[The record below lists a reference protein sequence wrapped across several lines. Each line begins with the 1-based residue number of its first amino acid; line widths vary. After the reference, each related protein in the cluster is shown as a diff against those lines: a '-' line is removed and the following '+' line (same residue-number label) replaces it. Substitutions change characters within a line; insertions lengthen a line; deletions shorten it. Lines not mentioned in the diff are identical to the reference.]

1 MKREI
6 KIFKSFE
13 EQEHYFLEYFMS
25 LTPSERLKSLA
36 ELQKKIYK
44 NFTGPSP
51 KEIKIQKKYFANG
64 Y

>member
-13 EQEHYFLEYFMS
+13 EQELYYLMYFAS
-25 LTPSERLKSLA
+25 LSPSQRLKALSD
-36 ELQKKIYK
+36 LQKANYK
-44 NFTGPSP
+44 DFMKPSP
-51 KEIKIQKKYFANG
+51 KKITVQKHFDNG

>member
-13 EQEHYFLEYFMS
+13 EQEKYFLEYFIS

-36 ELQKKIYK
+36 ELQKKNYK
-44 NFTGPSP
+44 NFTKPSS
-51 KEIKIQKKYFANG
+51 KKITVHKHFG
-64 Y
+64 YGH